1 MVTVFER
8 AERPGGLLMY
18 GIPNMK
24 LPKICGPAAHRP
36 DDRGGRHLRL
46 RRGRLRGCRGK
57 AAAGGVRRGDPLLR
71 GRSAPALGTG
81 HHRHLRR
88 MLRHR
93 VPEGC
98 CGAGSVR
105 QGGGGGS
112 LRLRAGCGYHRH
124 RRYRQRLCGH
134 RPAARLPLRDPAG
147 APSPDG
153 LPGRCREAC
162 RWITPTKRRWPLRA
176 RIPGGSAS
184 RSRAWWPG
192 KAVP

>member
-1 MVTVFER
+1 PQYE
-8 AERPGGLLMY
+8 AA
-18 GIPNMK
+18 
-24 LPKICGPAAHRP
+24 KICGPAAHRP

-46 RRGRLRGCRGK
+46 RCGRLRGCRGK

-124 RRYRQRLCGH
+124 WRYRQRLCGH

-153 LPGRCREAC
+153 LPGRCGKPAAGLR
-162 RWITPTKRRWPLRA
+162 PRRGAGRYG
-176 RIPGGSAS
+176 PGSPAV
-184 RSRAWWPG
+184 RRPG
-192 KAVP
+192 PEPG